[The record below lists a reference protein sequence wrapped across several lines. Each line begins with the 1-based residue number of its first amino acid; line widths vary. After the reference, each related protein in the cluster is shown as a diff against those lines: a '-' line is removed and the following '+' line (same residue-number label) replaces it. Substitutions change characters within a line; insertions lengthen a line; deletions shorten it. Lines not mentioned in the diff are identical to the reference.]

1 MRGSLWQLRETN
13 TAETDWYCR
22 DKVVCMMKCYVT
34 DSNSVMKCYITGLD
48 SVLYPNWYSVYMDT
62 EGYIK
67 INVYNDQDI

>member
-1 MRGSLWQLRETN
+1 
-13 TAETDWYCR
+13 
-22 DKVVCMMKCYVT
+22 MMKCYIT
-34 DSNSVMKCYITGLD
+34 DSNSVMKCYITELD